1 MGSSYLIGTACM
13 GIRIAAAP
21 AGPRNDNVVLMLQGR
36 PMGTRGFRSA
46 YTRAADSRPYNLES
60 KHTVGRGLA
69 PAASGDFGA
78 CTHLSVSRCYWAS
91 VQHSSSCAGSASPR
105 NRLFR

>member
-36 PMGTRGFRSA
+36 PDGDARIQEC
-46 YTRAADSRPYNLES
+46 L
-60 KHTVGRGLA
+60 HTGG
-69 PAASGDFGA
+69 
-78 CTHLSVSRCYWAS
+78 
-91 VQHSSSCAGSASPR
+91 
-105 NRLFR
+105 